1 MNKRLFT
8 LLIVLM
14 SLSLLGIVFVQGY
27 WIRNAFTTK
36 EDQFTLGVRQLLIDV
51 ARQIELRETENYY
64 QLYSGLVDSLDTPE
78 NINVTELIYRIVNED
93 KNETIIFSDGI
104 IEEDYKL
111 SSYFFEFEFDSIA
124 FKKITN
130 QKTTTKIVNSLDDQ
144 GQVTQTIVD
153 FDRLRDFERKQ
164 FEEAVSNIASRM
176 PLHKRISA
184 DEIQE
189 LIQSQAAE
197 RGIKSKFEFAVYSN
211 ELATKVRS
219 RYFEL
224 NPKSTYGVPLFVNDT
239 FDAQYQLYVDFSD
252 KNKEIFNSF
261 LGMALLSLIFT
272 SIIILTYSNTLSQL
286 MRQRQISRIKT
297 DFINNMTHEFKTPIA
312 TINLALDAMKNP
324 KVSDNKDFIIR
335 YMKMIREENRR
346 MHAQVENVLR
356 ISKLEKNQLELPKAR
371 IKLHEIIEDAMSH
384 VTLMVDNRAGS
395 LTANLVAAKSSILGN
410 DLHLTNVMVNILDN
424 AIKYSDESPEITV
437 TTENVKDSI
446 ILRITD
452 QGIGMTKAVQKRI
465 FEKFYREPTGD
476 IHNVK
481 GHGLGLPYVK
491 RILDDHNADIF
502 VESDKGKG
510 STFIIKFDLIS

>member
-1 MNKRLFT
+1 MNKRLFY
-8 LLIVLM
+8 LLIGLM
-14 SLSLLGIVFVQGY
+14 SLALLGIVFVQGY

-51 ARQIELRETENYY
+51 ARQIELRETEDYY
-64 QLYSGLVDSLDTPE
+64 NLYSGLVDSIDTPE
-78 NINVTELIYRIVNED
+78 NVNVTELIYRIVNED

-111 SSYFFEFEFDSIA
+111 SSYFFEYEFDSIA

-130 QKTTTKIVNSLDDQ
+130 QKTTTKIISSLDDQ
-144 GQVTQTIVD
+144 GQVTQTTVD

-176 PLHKRISA
+176 PLHKRVSA
-184 DEIQE
+184 GEIQR
-189 LIQSQAAE
+189 LIEGEAAE
-197 RGIKSKFEFAVYSN
+197 RGIKSKFDFAVYSSD
-211 ELATKVRS
+211 LATKVRS
-219 RYFEL
+219 RNFKL
-224 NPKSTYGVPLFVNDT
+224 DPKTTYGVPLFVNDS
-239 FDAQYQLYVDFSD
+239 FESQYQLYVNFSD

-286 MRQRQISRIKT
+286 MRQRQISQIKT

-324 KVSDNKDFIIR
+324 KVADDKEFIAR
-335 YMKMIREENRR
+335 YMKMIRDENRR

-356 ISKLEKNQLELPKAR
+356 ISKLEKNQLDLPKER
-371 IKLHEIIEDAMSH
+371 IKLHEIIEDAISH
-384 VTLMVDNRAGS
+384 VTLMIDNRSGE
-395 LTANLVAAKSSILGN
+395 LTTSFEALKSSILGN

-424 AIKYSDESPEITV
+424 AIKYSDQAPEINI

-446 ILRITD
+446 ILKVSD
-452 QGIGMTKAVQKRI
+452 NGIGMSKAAQKRI

-481 GHGLGLPYVK
+481 GHGLGLAYVK
-491 RILDDHNADIF
+491 RILDDHNAEIF
-502 VESDKGKG
+502 VESEKGKG